1 MLFPVV
7 EVMISLSNL
16 LKQHYVVNLGN
27 ETRIINADERYKPE
41 GTKTSH
47 GGAVLPEGITGSS
60 IPTSEEI
67 IDGFLAGL
75 EAEEIQL
82 EPEITPEEILE
93 QARTEADGI
102 LIAARLESEKITDE
116 AKNRAELLFEQKKQ
130 QGYQE
135 GVSKLQDEVLERKA
149 QLQADYDEKEQKLR
163 AEFEEKLDTLEADL
177 VDVMI
182 RVFHKVF
189 HIQFDNKKQILL
201 HLIKDTL
208 LGIDAGKNF
217 VVRVAENNYKF
228 IESHVA
234 DIKEKIGNDVVIDV
248 VNDMTLEEND
258 CIIETQTGVYNCG
271 IDMVLDNLEKDI
283 KSLCR

>member
-1 MLFPVV
+1 
-7 EVMISLSNL
+7 MISLSNL
-16 LKQHYVVNLGN
+16 LKQQYVINLGN
-27 ETRIINADERYKPE
+27 ETRIINADERYKQE
-41 GTKTSH
+41 
-47 GGAVLPEGITGSS
+47 EI
-60 IPTSEEI
+60 IPSSEEI

-75 EAEEIQL
+75 DAEEIQM

-93 QARTEADGI
+93 QARAEAEEI
-102 LIAARLESEKITDE
+102 ISVAQAQAAQITND
-116 AKNRAELLFEQKKQ
+116 ASHRAELLFEQKKQ

-149 QLQADYDEKEQKLR
+149 KLQAEYDEKKQELQ
-163 AEFEEKLDTLEADL
+163 AEYETKLDVLEADM

-189 HIQFDNKKQILL
+189 NVQFDNKKQILL

-208 LGIDAGKNF
+208 LGINDGKNF
-217 VVRVAENNYKF
+217 IIRVTENNYKF

-234 DIKEKIGNDVVIDV
+234 DIKEKIGNDVSIDV

-258 CIIETQTGVYNCG
+258 CIIETATGVYNCG
-271 IDMVLDNLEKDI
+271 IDMVLSNLEKDI

>member
-1 MLFPVV
+1 M
-7 EVMISLSNL
+7 SNL
-16 LKQHYVVNLGN
+16 LKQNYVINLGN
-27 ETRIINADERYKPE
+27 ETRIINADERYMQGEK
-41 GTKTSH
+41 KSI
-47 GGAVLPEGITGSS
+47 GGVQLPEGITGSS
-60 IPTSEEI
+60 IPSSEEI

-93 QARTEADGI
+93 QARAEAEGI
-102 LIAARLESEKITDE
+102 LVAARLEAEKMSDD
-116 AKNRAELLFEQKKQ
+116 AKNRAELLYEQKKQ

-149 QLQADYDEKEQKLR
+149 QLQAEFDEKGQSLQ
-163 AEFEEKLDTLEADL
+163 AEYEAKLDALEADL

-189 HIQFDNKKQILL
+189 NIQFDNKKQILL

-217 VVRVAENNYKF
+217 IIRVAETNYKF

-248 VNDMTLEEND
+248 VNDMTLEEDD

-271 IDMVLDNLEKDI
+271 IDMVLNNLEKDI

>member
-1 MLFPVV
+1 
-7 EVMISLSNL
+7 MISLSNL
-16 LKQHYVVNLGN
+16 LKQQYVINYGS
-27 ETRIINADERYKPE
+27 ETRIINADDRYKTE
-41 GTKTSH
+41 GIKTSF

-75 EAEEIQL
+75 EVEEVQL
-82 EPEITPEEILE
+82 EPEIKPEEILE
-93 QARTEADGI
+93 QARAEADGI
-102 LIAARLESEKITDE
+102 LIAARLEAEKMADN
-116 AKNRAELLFEQKKQ
+116 AKMQAELLFEQKKQ

-135 GVSKLQDEVLERKA
+135 GVSKLQDEVLEHKA
-149 QLQADYDEKEQKLR
+149 KLQAEFDEKNQMLQ
-163 AEFEEKLDTLEADL
+163 AEYEAKLDTLEADM

-189 HIQFDNKKQILL
+189 NVQFDNKKQILL

-217 VVRVAENNYKF
+217 IIRVAESNYKF

-234 DIKEKIGNDVVIDV
+234 DIKEKIGNDVSIDV
-248 VNDMTLEEND
+248 VNDMNLEEND
-258 CIIETQTGVYNCG
+258 CIIETPTGVYNCG
-271 IDMVLDNLEKDI
+271 VDMVLSNLEKDI
-283 KSLCR
+283 RSLCR